1 MLAYTAIV
9 IVQDI
14 RARSGLQ
21 KRRVDYL
28 CGRERT
34 AVGDFRM
41 SESARCS
48 VEQIGDAAFSW

>member
-1 MLAYTAIV
+1 MLTNTAIV
-9 IVQDI
+9 IDI
-14 RARSGLQ
+14 RAQSGLQ

-28 CGRERT
+28 CGRVRT
-34 AVGDFRM
+34 VIGDFRM

>member
-1 MLAYTAIV
+1 MLTNTAIV

-14 RARSGLQ
+14 RAQSGLQ

-28 CGRERT
+28 CGRVRT
-34 AVGDFRM
+34 VIGDFRM

-48 VEQIGDAAFSW
+48 VEQIRDAAFSW